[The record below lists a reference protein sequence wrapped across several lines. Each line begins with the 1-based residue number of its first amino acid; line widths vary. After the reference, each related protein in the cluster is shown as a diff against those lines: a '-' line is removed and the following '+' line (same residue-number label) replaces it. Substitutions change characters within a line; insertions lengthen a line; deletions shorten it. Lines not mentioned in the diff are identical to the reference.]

1 VARTEGKNMPQS
13 ATDYLQPLLGQLEAN
28 ANPDEAI
35 PMAWPATGTTSSLF
49 TALERRSAAYWS
61 GDL

>member
-1 VARTEGKNMPQS
+1 MPQS